1 MVDES
6 ELNYLMLDHV
16 KVLIEEAHLA
26 EDVHSIL
33 KTNVMNV
40 VIEDIMPVT
49 VDVLKEG
56 DAGKF
61 VFIQIILH
69 MASPIL
75 FFVVKSN
82 CFVNIKINYLM

>member
-16 KVLIEEAHLA
+16 KVLIEEAHLV

-33 KTNVMNV
+33 KTNVMNA

-56 DAGKF
+56 DAGTF

-69 MASPIL
+69 MASPLI
-75 FFVVKSN
+75 FCGEVFN
-82 CFVNIKINYLM
+82 CL